1 MSDRYYLVEITWYFG
16 LSAADKAVDA
26 WVRLEL
32 YSATE
37 PGNRIELEKGKLLV
51 VAKGEYSNNTRKHLE
66 CKLF

>member
-32 YSATE
+32 YSVTE
-37 PGNRIELEKGKLLV
+37 PGNRIELERG
-51 VAKGEYSNNTRKHLE
+51 SS
-66 CKLF
+66 